1 MCQNIREN
9 CPCTCEECRFK
20 DEFHRHVVT
29 GGLRIATKKRL
40 RKMIVKEPKSRESK
54 RLNRNFWFK
63 SIENSL
69 TDFVDVASK
78 KCVISK
84 KVFFE

>member
-1 MCQNIREN
+1 MREN

-29 GGLRIATKKRL
+29 GGLRIATKNRL
-40 RKMIVKEPKSRESK
+40 RKLILKGSKSKESR
-54 RLNRNFWFK
+54 RLNRNFWFE
-63 SIENSL
+63 SIEKGL

-78 KCVISK
+78 KCIISK